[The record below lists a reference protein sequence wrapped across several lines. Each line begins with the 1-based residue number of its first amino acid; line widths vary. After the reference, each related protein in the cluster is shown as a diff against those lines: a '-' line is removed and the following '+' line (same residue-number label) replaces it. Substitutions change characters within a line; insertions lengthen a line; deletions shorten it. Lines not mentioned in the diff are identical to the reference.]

1 MRCEAGYPA
10 EPRHETWEML
20 DPCCTSDIRRKRH
33 GMRVWYLSADARLTA
48 ITEALRN
55 GGAPLK
61 TSHKSVVREAG
72 PWVVKESAGAWPM
85 RLLRHTFRRARYRAG
100 WVAAHRLREAGV
112 CVAAPVAYME
122 LGLGALSWGNLI
134 VVERLEGFMN
144 VEDFMRRLVRG
155 SAGPAGVGRFLEGL
169 ADAVNAL
176 EETGVYHDDL
186 SGKNILT
193 RDGLKFWFIDLDAVE
208 LEVPYDDERRLRN
221 HIQLYDSF
229 CDELH
234 DQLLAPF
241 IMRMM
246 PHGTDPRVW
255 LPQVRKGQKERRRL
269 VEARWEKEGKLQRKI
284 VGGDHLPPRA
294 GE

>member
-1 MRCEAGYPA
+1 M
-10 EPRHETWEML
+10 M
-20 DPCCTSDIRRKRH
+20 DPCCTPDITRERH
-33 GMRVWYLSADARLTA
+33 GLRVWYVVSQTDQDELARAIGADGT
-48 ITEALRN
+48 
-55 GGAPLK
+55 PLK
-61 TSHKSVVREAG
+61 VSRKSVVREAG
-72 PWVVKESAGAWPM
+72 PWIVKESVGFWPL
-85 RLLRHTFRRARYRAG
+85 RLLRHTLRRARYRAA

-112 CVAAPVAYME
+112 SVAAPVAYME
-122 LGLGALSWGNLI
+122 SCMGPLCWGNLF
-134 VVERLEGFMN
+134 VTERLAGFMN
-144 VEDFMRRLVRG
+144 VEDFVRRLVRG

-169 ADAVNAL
+169 ADAVVQL
-176 EETGVYHDDL
+176 EEAGAYHDDL

-193 RDGLKFWFIDLDAVE
+193 RDGLTFWFIDLDAVE
-208 LEVPYDDERRLRN
+208 LDAPCDDARRLRN

-246 PHGTDPRVW
+246 PPGTDPRVW

-269 VEARWEKEGKLQRKI
+269 VEARWEKEGKLEREH
-284 VGGDHLPPRA
+284 VRSGHLPPRL